1 MCIVDH
7 GQLFLKILIALE
19 VLKLVGSLMDENDHL
34 ICEEQLSVQ
43 F

>member
-1 MCIVDH
+1 MCIGDH
-7 GQLFLKILIALE
+7 GWLFLALE

-34 ICEEQLSVQ
+34 ICEEQLSYQ